1 MSTAVTTTGGP
12 GWLVCDNMQQAM
24 QLADTFS
31 KSAMV
36 PKAYQSNPAN
46 CLVAMAYGASLGM
59 APLQAM
65 QSIGVVNGVPA
76 LYGDGLLALVQGSPL
91 CEYIAETIED
101 GAAVCRAKRR
111 GSPEVVRVF
120 TIDDAKRA
128 GLWGKQGPWQQYPQR
143 MLQMRARSWALRDAF
158 ADVLRGIQ
166 SAEEVRDIEVIEVQ
180 AAAPAAAA
188 LPAPSKAE
196 QVLAK
201 ARARKPRPEPVQPEP
216 QPEPQAPAED
226 TAAADTGA
234 GGAARNR
241 VAEIGLVWSERY
253 SPDHKF
259 VKMLRALYGA
269 HPQQAAGL
277 SARVDAAVET
287 LDREDHEAARA
298 DVLEIYQLIESG
310 A

>member
-1 MSTAVTTTGGP
+1 MNTAVTTTGGP

-24 QLADTFS
+24 QLAETFS

-36 PKAYQSNPAN
+36 PKAYQGNAAN
-46 CLVAMAYGASLGM
+46 CLVAMAYGHSLGM

-91 CEYIAETIED
+91 CEYVSETIED

-180 AAAPAAAA
+180 AAPAAA
-188 LPAPSKAE
+188 LPVTSKAE
-196 QVLAK
+196 QVLS
-201 ARARKPRPEPVQPEP
+201 RRRRPAAAAP
-216 QPEPQAPAED
+216 QPEPVAEVQAEPEAQPEP
-226 TAAADTGA
+226 AADNAA
-234 GGAARNR
+234 GRQRILELLDKWSR
-241 VAEIGLVWSERY
+241 VY
-253 SPDHKF
+253 TPQHKLPRL
-259 VKMLRALYGA
+259 LRALSTAGKA
-269 HPQQAAGL
+269 QAAGL
-277 SARVDAAVET
+277 AEHVDKVLSAGLDHE
-287 LDREDHEAARA
+287 DREAAGSDITEVLGIIEA
-298 DVLEIYQLIESG
+298 EG
-310 A
+310 